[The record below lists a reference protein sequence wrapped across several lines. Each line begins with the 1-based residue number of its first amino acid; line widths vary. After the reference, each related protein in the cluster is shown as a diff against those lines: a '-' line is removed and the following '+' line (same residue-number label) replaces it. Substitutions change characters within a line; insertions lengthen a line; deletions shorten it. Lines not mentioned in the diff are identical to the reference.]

1 MNHVLAIRHAQA
13 SFDADDY
20 DQLSA
25 RGLEQASRLAE
36 YLAADP
42 DFGFDAVVCGAM
54 RRHRQTLEAI
64 EAAFAKV
71 GRNLPDV
78 EIDADLNEFDHGA
91 VMAAFLA
98 EFPDHAGF
106 KGQMPDKADHSG
118 IVQFLAAALQAW
130 AAGLLEHRL
139 REGWRPFQRRVGRG
153 IARLAG
159 RQVTGGR
166 ILLVSSGGVIAQLA
180 QHALQV
186 PDQQAI
192 DFNLSLQNSAI
203 SEFRVRAQ
211 QLHLK
216 SWNTLPHLSAHAD
229 RRLWTH
235 F

>member
-25 RGLEQASRLAE
+25 RGLEQAERLAV

-42 DFGFDAVVCGAM
+42 EFGFDAIVCGAM
-54 RRHRQTLEAI
+54 RRHRQTLDAI
-64 EAAFAKV
+64 EAAFTDV
-71 GRNLPDV
+71 GRALPEI

-98 EFPDHAGF
+98 EFPEHAIWR
-106 KGQMPDKADHSG
+106 GQMPDKADHSG

-130 AAGLLEHRL
+130 AAGQLEHRL
-139 REGWRPFQRRVGRG
+139 REGWQPFRVR
-153 IARLAG
+153 IARAISRVVN

-166 ILLVSSGGVIAQLA
+166 ILLVSSGGVIAQMA

-186 PDQQAI
+186 PDHKAI

-203 SEFRVRAQ
+203 SEFRVRDQ
-211 QLHLK
+211 QLHMK
-216 SWNTLPHLSAHAD
+216 SWNTLPHLSAHSD